1 MVALQ
6 ALSKYAA
13 LLYGTNVNLVIRA
26 RGQGINKKFSVTS
39 NNTLLLQRQAVPVP
53 NNLEFEVGG
62 RRLCSTSGTGWRI
75 LVKNLV
81 VGVCACVCMYVL
93 WHARK
98 KLY

>member
-53 NNLEFEVGG
+53 NNMEFEVEG
-62 RRLCSTSGTGWRI
+62 
-75 LVKNLV
+75 
-81 VGVCACVCMYVL
+81 VGCVLHQVPAGA
-93 WHARK
+93 W
-98 KLY
+98 